1 MSLHCAHLA
10 LIIQQPG
17 RQANVVEFLSDK
29 KQMTVV
35 PAFDVAT
42 LEYLNPLGP
51 LFPERRE
58 LA

>member
-1 MSLHCAHLA
+1 MSLHRAHLA
-10 LIIQQPG
+10 MIIQQPG

-42 LEYLNPLGP
+42 LESFRTLVS
-51 LFPERRE
+51 RE
-58 LA
+58 TRES

>member
-1 MSLHCAHLA
+1 MSLHRAHLA
-10 LIIQQPG
+10 LIIQQSG

-42 LEYLNPLGP
+42 LEYLNPC
-51 LFPERRE
+51 FQRDES
-58 LA
+58 